1 MVVEPSRAQVA
12 VADYWQAE
20 GRLRADA
27 GGGVVAL
34 PGARLM
40 ASGLDHRQWNSGDVT
55 DLGQLDLEAVA
66 AWYAARAGG
75 RGVPWGLRVP
85 LGLAW
90 EAGEL
95 VMTRRLMVLDPARF
109 TPAPLPTGVRIR
121 AAGPADLDVACRVD
135 AEAFGDDPAQ
145 NRGWMAPQLGAEG
158 WTVLLAEADGI
169 PVGSALAVVTEGH
182 AGRCGYVG
190 GVGVLEAHRGRGI
203 GAALSSAAAAAAV
216 DAGGELVHLCPDTDA
231 AARLYSRLGFTATAG
246 YAIYVHPR

>member
-1 MVVEPSRAQVA
+1 MLSRVQVA

-20 GRLRADA
+20 GRLRADV
-27 GGGVVAL
+27 GGGVVEL

-40 ASGLDHRQWNSGDVT
+40 ASGLDHPQWNSGDVT
-55 DLGQLDLEAVA
+55 DPALLDLDVVA

-85 LGLAW
+85 LGLDW
-90 EAGEL
+90 QAGEL
-95 VMTRRLMVLDPARF
+95 IMTRQLMVLEPADLAP
-109 TPAPLPTGVRIR
+109 TPLPPGVTIR

-145 NRGWMAPQLGAEG
+145 NRGWMTPQLAAEG
-158 WTVLLAEADGI
+158 WTVLLAEAGGI
-169 PVGSALAVVTEGH
+169 PVGSAIAVVTGGR

-203 GAALSSAAAAAAV
+203 GAALSSAAAAVGV
-216 DAGGELVHLCPDTDA
+216 DAGAELVHLCPDTDA
-231 AARLYSRLGFTATAG
+231 AARLYARLGFTATAG
-246 YAIYVHPR
+246 YAIYVHRR